1 MSTAHNHPADAQ
13 SMPPQSSS
21 WGGGCPR
28 LNWPQLNWPHLGW
41 GLAAALVA
49 GAVLG
54 HSFFHI
60 SVLTIDRLAMA
71 GLVVWAVVLRW
82 RGQLAV
88 PSLHRL
94 DVLLVCFYT
103 WTAFNLLTSD
113 WRFRDS
119 QPVSM
124 FLFFYLLPLI
134 LYAVVRLI
142 GHERRT
148 WQVLQGSLIGL
159 GAYLAFTAFCEAR
172 DLPMFVF
179 PKSILNPEETEFLGR
194 GRGPFLNPISN
205 GIFQIVCLASGLALW
220 PTTAWRRRGWIVA
233 FGLLMAVGIWA
244 TLTRSNWISAALLLV
259 LFGWRHSTWQMRGLA
274 TLALPCVLLVGVSLF
289 GDKINAFKR
298 DKHVSVEDMSESAEL
313 RPYLATIAGKM
324 IQERPITGYGLA
336 QYHKHSK
343 PYHFR
348 NVNDQPLQKV
358 MHYVQHNTFLAYA
371 VELGVGGLLCFLV
384 LLGVAAWSSLRLW
397 LDPRLPA
404 SLQGV
409 GFVAFAGISAYAV
422 NGLFHDVAIT
432 VMSNHLL
439 YLLIGLVAA
448 VSTHAYPATR
458 LTTDAIAQTS

>member
-1 MSTAHNHPADAQ
+1 
-13 SMPPQSSS
+13 
-21 WGGGCPR
+21 
-28 LNWPQLNWPHLGW
+28 
-41 GLAAALVA
+41 VF
-49 GAVLG
+49 G
-54 HSFFHI
+54 HSFFHV
-60 SVLTIDRLAMA
+60 SVVTLDRLALG
-71 GLVVWAVVLRW
+71 GLVVWAFVQLCH
-82 RGQLAV
+82 GQAAL
-88 PSLHRL
+88 PIPHRL
-94 DVLLVCFYT
+94 DVFVACFYA
-103 WTAFNLLTSD
+103 WLGFNLLTSD
-113 WRFRDS
+113 WQFRDS

-124 FLFFYLLPLI
+124 FLFFYLLPLA
-134 LYAVVRLI
+134 LYIVVRLV

-148 WQVLQGSLIGL
+148 WRILQGTLIGL

-205 GIFQIVCLASGLALW
+205 GVFQIVCLASGLALW
-220 PTTAWRRRGWIVA
+220 PTTAWRQRGWIVA
-233 FGLLMAVGIWA
+233 FGLLLAVGIWA
-244 TLTRSNWISAALLLV
+244 TLTRSNWLAAASLLA
-259 LFGWRHSTWQMRGLA
+259 LFGWRHSNWQVRGLA
-274 TLALPCVLLVGVSLF
+274 VLALPCVVLVGIGLF

-324 IQERPITGYGLA
+324 IQERPVTGYGLG

-358 MHYVQHNTFLAYA
+358 MHYVQHNTFLAYT
-371 VELGVGGLLCFLV
+371 VELGIGGLLSFLL
-384 LLGVAAWSSLRLW
+384 LLGAAAWSSLHLW

-404 SLQGV
+404 PLQGV
-409 GFVAFAGISAYAV
+409 GFVAFAGIWTYTV
-422 NGLFHDVAIT
+422 NGMFHDVAIT

-448 VSTHAYPATR
+448 VSTHAYPTTR
-458 LTTDAIAQTS
+458 LTTGATAQTS